1 MMNYSNCYQN
11 LELINKCIKTRT
23 FCIVLSLLLFAYNSK
38 SQHTFSIVAIDTITG
53 EIGSAGATCG
63 DSIIWPG
70 TPGAYIISDILPGV
84 GAIHTQSYWLEANQ
98 LNAKREMESGKG
110 PIELMQWLEKNDLQS
125 SPGLRQYGAVAWVNK
140 KPQAAAYTG
149 ANCMDYKN
157 HIVGRNYA
165 IQGNILLGQMVLD
178 SMEARFLNTN
188 GSLAT
193 KLMAAMQGA
202 NIVGADSR
210 CTPENTSSLS
220 AFIRVA
226 KPDDEYNKLYL
237 DINVAGT
244 GKSEEPIDVLQT
256 RFNKWALK
264 NSVNNDFDDFIQ
276 VNISPKHNQLLITSQ
291 EAIAGLSI
299 YNQQGQT
306 VLKSETF
313 GNSFNFNT
321 SGLASG
327 IYFVIFEIGSY
338 PVSKKFLINH

>member
-1 MMNYSNCYQN
+1 MINT
-11 LELINKCIKTRT
+11 LIKRPI
-23 FCIVLSLLLFAYNSK
+23 FYIVTLLLMVAFQSK

-70 TPGAYIISDILPGV
+70 TPGAYIISDIIPGV

-98 LNAKREMESGKG
+98 QNANREMKAGKG
-110 PIELMQWLEKNDLQS
+110 PKKLMEWLEQNDAQNN
-125 SPGLRQYGAVAWVNK
+125 PGLRQYGAVGWVNN

-178 SMEARFLNTN
+178 SMEARFLRTE

-264 NSVNNDFDDFIQ
+264 NSIDNDFEDFLK
-276 VNISPKHNQLLITSQ
+276 VNISVEHNQLLIISH
-291 EAIAGLSI
+291 EAIAGLTI
-299 YNQQGQT
+299 YNQQGQQ
-306 VLKSETF
+306 VLKSETP

-327 IYFVIFEIGSY
+327 VYFVIFETGSF
-338 PVSKKFLINH
+338 PVSKKIMLR